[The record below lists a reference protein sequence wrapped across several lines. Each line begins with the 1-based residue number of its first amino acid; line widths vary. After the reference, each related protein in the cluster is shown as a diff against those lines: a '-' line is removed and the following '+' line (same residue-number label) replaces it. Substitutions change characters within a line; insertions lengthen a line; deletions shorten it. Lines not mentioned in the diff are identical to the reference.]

1 MDIEVVELEGTPV
14 LAVRLEVKQSE
25 IGNRIGELLPQLMQ
39 IAGPEVDGPPLARW
53 YDWNE
58 DVGTMELAVPVKRAL
73 PPDGRFRPD
82 ALPGGKALV
91 TWHVGPYDNLHA
103 TWKALRDTM
112 EAEGY
117 EGRGAPWE
125 EYVSD
130 CSSVPPEEVRTR
142 IVRPIS

>member
-82 ALPGGKALV
+82 ALPGGNALV
-91 TWHVGPYDNLHA
+91 TWHVVPYDNLHA
-103 TWKALRDTM
+103 TLKALRDTM

-117 EGRGAPWE
+117 GEYLDQAEG
-125 EYVSD
+125 
-130 CSSVPPEEVRTR
+130 
-142 IVRPIS
+142 

>member
-1 MDIEVVELEGTPV
+1 MGSIDSRKGRETVAQAMHASSASSEVTS
-14 LAVRLEVKQSE
+14 VR
-25 IGNRIGELLPQLMQ
+25 M
-39 IAGPEVDGPPLARW
+39 
-53 YDWNE
+53 
-58 DVGTMELAVPVKRAL
+58 KRAL

-142 IVRPIS
+142 IVWPIS